1 MTSDTTKL
9 SGEALLAELDRLR
22 AQNAKLQEE
31 ATASAARALSFKVS
45 EKGALS
51 VYGLGRLPV
60 TLYAEQWERLLP
72 KADEILRFIANNPNR
87 LSRK

>member
-22 AQNAKLQEE
+22 AQNAKFQ
-31 ATASAARALSFKVS
+31 SAARVLSFKVS

-51 VYGLGRLPV
+51 VYGLARFPV